1 MGSHLLNSIPNFN
14 VDESEEE
21 LEGDPLDDIPATV
34 YTTESVHYD
43 FLPTSWRVLI
53 DPISNGLIAL
63 QPNFKKYKVVKGRHF
78 YHFCDTMRESPRPD
92 TPLNSTELNVT
103 MASIS
108 AFVSAFDSSAD
119 TCHKGSRT
127 TLSHL

>member
-21 LEGDPLDDIPATV
+21 LEGDPLDDIPTTV

-63 QPNFKKYKVVKGRHF
+63 QPIFK
-78 YHFCDTMRESPRPD
+78 
-92 TPLNSTELNVT
+92 
-103 MASIS
+103 
-108 AFVSAFDSSAD
+108 
-119 TCHKGSRT
+119 
-127 TLSHL
+127 